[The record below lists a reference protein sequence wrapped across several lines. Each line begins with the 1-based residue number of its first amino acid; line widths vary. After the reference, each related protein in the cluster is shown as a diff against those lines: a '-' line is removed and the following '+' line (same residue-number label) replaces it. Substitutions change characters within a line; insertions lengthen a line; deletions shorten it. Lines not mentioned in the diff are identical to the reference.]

1 MMENNFPQPRK
12 VLVVCAHPDDPEFGA
27 AGTIARWTAG
37 GSEVV
42 YVIVTDGSKGSGDR
56 EITREDLAALRQEE
70 QRSAAAVLG
79 VSQVIFLGQV
89 DGEVQN
95 NYETREMIVRQIRL
109 HKPDVLVTHDP
120 TARIVNNTTLN
131 HTDHRVVGDTVLDAV
146 FPLARDR
153 LNFQE
158 HERQGLAPHAV
169 MDVFLIFTNEPNYW
183 VDITGTMDKKI
194 AALKQH
200 KSQVGDPQAMEERL
214 RLRAGQAAE
223 HVSFEYGEAFR
234 RVRLNR

>member
-1 MMENNFPQPRK
+1 MENNFPQPRK

-37 GSEVV
+37 GTEVV
-42 YVIVTDGSKGSGDR
+42 YVIVTDGSKGSADADM
-56 EITREDLAALRQEE
+56 TRAELAALREKE
-70 QRSAAAVLG
+70 QRAAAAELG
-79 VSQVIFLGQV
+79 VSQVVFLGMV

-95 NYETREMIVRQIRL
+95 DYETREMIVRQIRL

-120 TARIVNNTTLN
+120 TARIVDNTYLN

-158 HERQGLAPHAV
+158 HEREGLMPHAV

-183 VDITGTMDKKI
+183 VDITDTMDKKI
-194 AALKQH
+194 AALNQH
-200 KSQVGDPQAMEERL
+200 KSQIGDPQAMEERQ
-214 RLRAGQAAE
+214 RQRARDNAR
-223 HVSFEYGEAFR
+223 HVSFLYAEIFR
-234 RVRLNR
+234 RVRLSR